1 MSTAVLDGAPPDSGG
16 RSSGRARHADGNTV
30 DDNTVDDNAGD
41 DIQQI
46 PIIELRGIQRTF
58 ITGGGVEVRA
68 LRGIDLKI
76 HVGEFVAIVGQSG
89 SGKSTMMNILG
100 CLDKPTAGTYLFGGR
115 DIRDFGPDDLAWLR
129 REAFGFVFQSYNLL
143 PHSTALENVEIPA
156 IYAGLSGTERRLK
169 AEALLTSLGLGE
181 RMDHRPSQLSG
192 GQQQRVSIARA
203 MINGGNIILA
213 DEPTG
218 ALDSKSGV
226 EVINLLKSL
235 ARQGHTVIIITHDP
249 KLAEHADRIIE
260 FSDGVVISDRHRER
274 PDARHGGA
282 QGGGHGSN
290 SKLRD
295 LLMSRRAPSLLAGV
309 GEAIRMALSSLTANT
324 FRTVLTLLGI
334 VIGVASVVAML
345 AIGEGASRTI
355 VERIS
360 SIGTNMLTLQPAR
373 VEGRRNAPSTLTFAD
388 ADAIAEGVPN
398 VVGTLPEIQGN
409 YTVRFGRQDYSTSV
423 TANTENMP
431 EIRNWPLARG
441 IYFSREDSETY
452 ASVAVLGAT
461 VADEMFP
468 DGSDPLGEY
477 ILIRNVPF
485 QIIGVLTRKGGS
497 GFGGADQDDAVF
509 VPLKTGALR
518 LFGTNVARS
527 ISVAVED
534 IDQIS
539 TTEANL
545 VEFMTVRH
553 GTQDFRVFNSAE
565 LLDTV
570 SASQDVF
577 TMLLGSIGAI
587 SLLVGGIGVMNIM
600 LVSVTERTREIGIRM
615 ATGARQFDILSQFLS
630 EAIVV
635 SALGGL
641 LGVAIGVGIGL
652 LLERVGAPIAFTSGP
667 MILAFCC
674 AAGTGLV
681 FGFMP
686 ARKAARMDPVMAL
699 ANE

>member
-1 MSTAVLDGAPPDSGG
+1 MSTVVLDGALPDSRR
-16 RSSGRARHADGNTV
+16 RSLGRAQQADGNAHNITV
-30 DDNTVDDNAGD
+30 D

-115 DIRDFGPDDLAWLR
+115 DIRDFDPDDLAWLR

-156 IYAGLSGTERRLK
+156 IYAGLNGTERRLK

-274 PDARHGGA
+274 PDVP
-282 QGGGHGSN
+282 HGSN
-290 SKLRD
+290 SKLRE
-295 LLMSRRAPSLLAGV
+295 LLMSRRTPSLLAGV

-324 FRTVLTLLGI
+324 FRTILTLLGI

-345 AIGEGASRTI
+345 AIGEGASREI

-373 VEGRRNAPSTLTFAD
+373 VEGRRNAPSTLTFDD
-388 ADAIAEGVPN
+388 ADAIAESIPN
-398 VVGTLPEIQGN
+398 VLGTLPEIQGN

-431 EIRNWPLARG
+431 EIRSWPLARG

-527 ISVAVED
+527 ISVAVAD
-534 IDQIS
+534 IDQIGM
-539 TTEANL
+539 TEANL
-545 VEFMTVRH
+545 LEFMTVRH

-635 SALGGL
+635 SALGGI

-652 LLERVGAPIAFTSGP
+652 VLERVGAPIAFTSGP
-667 MILAFCC
+667 MVLAFCC

-686 ARKAARMDPVMAL
+686 ARKAARMDPVVAL

>member
-16 RSSGRARHADGNTV
+16 RSSGRARQSDGSTINGNTV
-30 DDNTVDDNAGD
+30 DDYSGD

-46 PIIELRGIQRTF
+46 PIIELRGIQRIF
-58 ITGGGVEVRA
+58 VTGGGVEVRA

-274 PDARHGGA
+274 PDVP
-282 QGGGHGSN
+282 HGSN
-290 SKLRD
+290 SKLRE

>member
-1 MSTAVLDGAPPDSGG
+1 MSTAILDGGMPGSARRPE
-16 RSSGRARHADGNTV
+16 GRAQQAA
-30 DDNTVDDNAGD
+30 DNTAD
-41 DIQQI
+41 DINQI
-46 PIIELRGIQRTF
+46 PIIELRGISRTF

-115 DIRDFGPDDLAWLR
+115 DIRNFGPDDLAWLR

-156 IYAGLSGTERRLK
+156 IYAGLNGTARRLK
-169 AEALLTSLGLGE
+169 AEALLTSLGLGD

-226 EVINLLKSL
+226 EVINLLKGL

-274 PDARHGGA
+274 PDVP
-282 QGGGHGSN
+282 HGSN
-290 SKLRD
+290 TKLRE
-295 LLMSRRAPSLLAGV
+295 LLMSRRAASPLAGV

-324 FRTVLTLLGI
+324 FRTILTLLGI

-345 AIGEGASRTI
+345 AVGEGAGQMI

-360 SIGTNMLTLQPAR
+360 SVGTNMLTLQPAR
-373 VEGRRNAPSTLTFAD
+373 VEGRRNAPSTLTFED
-388 ADAIAEGVPN
+388 ADAISESIPN
-398 VVGTLPEIQGN
+398 VLGTLPEIQGN
-409 YTVRFGRQDYSTSV
+409 YTVRFGRQDYSTTV

-441 IYFSREDSETY
+441 IYFTRDDSETY

-461 VADEMFP
+461 VANEMFP

-518 LFGTNVARS
+518 LFGTRVARS
-527 ISVAVED
+527 ISVAVDD
-534 IDQIS
+534 IEQIGV
-539 TTEANL
+539 TEANL

-570 SASQDVF
+570 SASKDIF

-635 SALGGL
+635 SAIGGVI
-641 LGVAIGVGIGL
+641 GVATGVGIGL
-652 LLERVGAPIAFTSGP
+652 LLEQVGAPIKFTTSP
-667 MILAFCC
+667 IVMAFCC

-686 ARKAARMDPVMAL
+686 ARKAARMDPVAAL